1 MKFVLKQLPLIAA
14 LSVSAISTS
23 AMAAGEAKN
32 VIFFLGDGMGP
43 VTVTASRIF
52 KYGEAG
58 KLNMEQL
65 PRSARI
71 KTYSNDAQTTDSAP
85 SMAAYT
91 TGVKMNNEVI
101 SFSADTKAADS
112 ANAAYVSGSNTKCP
126 ATGNGSPVPTIL
138 EMAKAAGKAVGAVT
152 TARVTHATPAATYA
166 HICHRDGENNI
177 AAQMVPTCDNTKC
190 LDTNVST
197 ASVQTRY
204 NTALTKGADIGLDV
218 LLGGGLRHYL
228 PAGVSG
234 LATSRTDSTNLLAEL
249 QNSGYTVIASTNSVT
264 APTSN
269 ASVAANK
276 QAATT
281 AFRNLPANTK
291 KLVGLFT
298 NSHMSFELD
307 RKNTDEPSL
316 TEMATK
322 AVDVLSQNSNGFY
335 LMVEGG
341 RIDHALH
348 DTSAK
353 RALVDTIAF
362 DDAIKAVL
370 AQMEQKDPGL
380 KNTLILVTAD
390 HDHTMA
396 FNGYGKRT
404 GATTPSEAGVLG
416 LVKNVITGNLE
427 NAKDGKPYP
436 VLVFGNGGV
445 GSPPE
450 GGVSTCTAVG
460 KGGANG
466 TNGGASCAP
475 VRGVDRPVLT
485 EADTSS
491 DNYHQPV
498 NVPFASTGSET
509 HGGGDVML
517 FGKGAGVSPVRG
529 TMDNTKVF
537 TIQKNA
543 FGF

>member
-1 MKFVLKQLPLIAA
+1 MKLFKHTLLAVSLAA
-14 LSVSAISTS
+14 ACSGAI
-23 AMAAGEAKN
+23 AAGEAKN

-43 VTVTASRIF
+43 VTVTASRIY

-65 PRSARI
+65 TRSARI

-91 TGVKMNNEVI
+91 TGIKMNNEVLA
-101 SFSADTKAADS
+101 STPDTKANNS
-112 ANAAYVSGSNTKCP
+112 SNAAYVSGSNTLCP
-126 ATGNGSPVPTIL
+126 ATGNGSSVPTIL

-152 TARVTHATPAATYA
+152 TARVTHATPAATYS

-190 LDTNVST
+190 VDSAVSPLS
-197 ASVQTRY
+197 AATRF
-204 NTALTKGADIGLDV
+204 NTALTKGTDVGLDV

-228 PAGVSG
+228 PKGAAG
-234 LATSRTDSTNLLAEL
+234 ASRTDTTNLLNEL
-249 QNSGYTVIASTNSVT
+249 QTSGYTVIAPVDSIT
-264 APTSN
+264 APTTSTTS
-269 ASVAANK
+269 AQK
-276 QAATT
+276 QAATA
-281 AFRNLPANTK
+281 AFRAVNAATTN
-291 KLVGLFT
+291 KLVGFFT
-298 NSHMSFELD
+298 RSHMSYELD
-307 RKNTDEPSL
+307 RVTAEEPSL
-316 TEMATK
+316 AEMSTK
-322 AVDVLSQNSNGFY
+322 AVDILSKNSNGFY

-370 AQMEQKDPGL
+370 AQMEAKDPGL

-404 GATTPSEAGVLG
+404 GATTATQAGVLG
-416 LVKNVITGNLE
+416 LVKNVITGQPDPDVRGS
-427 NAKDGKPYP
+427 ATAKPYP
-436 VLVFGNGGV
+436 ILVFGNGGT
-445 GSPPE
+445 GAPPE
-450 GGVSTCTAVG
+450 GGASTCTATG
-460 KGGANG
+460 KGGP
-466 TNGGASCAP
+466 GGAVSCAP

-485 EADTSS
+485 DADTSS

-498 NVPFASTGSET
+498 NVPFAGTGSET
-509 HGGGDVML
+509 HGGGDVTL
-517 FGKGAGVSPVRG
+517 FGKGAGVGLVKG

-537 TIQKNA
+537 NIQKQA